1 MRITNNGTRLI
12 ATACETMATA
22 PVGDTLNYVT
32 AKGVMRVTKTGP
44 NGYALR
50 SPETG
55 KIENTDHNGL
65 GLAILSHGY

>member
-1 MRITNNGTRLI
+1 MKITNNGTRLI
-12 ATACETMATA
+12 ATACETMAVA

-32 AKGVMRVTKTGP
+32 AKGVMRVTKTGH
-44 NGYALR
+44 NVYSLR

-55 KIENTDHNGL
+55 KIEETDHNGL